1 MLDLSEREAF
11 PDVPKVSYG
20 RTYLIRRVIFG
31 LCGSVHLQYCST
43 ANRVM
48 IEKDRQH
55 EAAKRTA

>member
-1 MLDLSEREAF
+1 MDADATKEGSLR
-11 PDVPKVSYG
+11 KVA
-20 RTYLIRRVIFG
+20 TFIRDPWLRNVATSI
-31 LCGSVHLQYCST
+31 CHIQYCST